1 MTSVRRCVSASTM
14 GRPLLK
20 WAGGKRQ
27 LLPALR
33 GFYPVVFDRYI
44 EPFFGSG
51 AVFFD
56 LHASGRLEGKQAWL
70 IDDNA
75 DLIGC
80 YRMLTSRTDD
90 VIAALRR
97 LANEH
102 DARGTDFYYEVR
114 DTRFNP
120 MRADSAG
127 SYTPEMAAML
137 IYLNRTGFNGLFRL
151 NKAGAFNV
159 PAGRYDNPRILD
171 EAHLRQVAAALR
183 TRGVTL
189 VHGSFDG
196 ALLEAGKGDF
206 VYCDP
211 PYAPVSRTACFANYT
226 ARGFTL
232 KDQARLQRALIEAVG
247 RGAHVVLSNSSAPEI
262 ERLYSTSEARLAQ
275 LRIERVYAR
284 RAINSRAESRGPVT
298 ELVVTNVLRPGMLK
312 AYAPAIQTSFR
323 QLGHANARRR
333 SDSKD
338 T

>member
-1 MTSVRRCVSASTM
+1 MTTVQTCVSAPIA

-33 GFYPVVFDRYI
+33 GFYPVAFNRYI

-56 LHASGRLEGKQAWL
+56 LHASERLAGKHAWL
-70 IDDNA
+70 VDDNA
-75 DLIGC
+75 DLVGC
-80 YRMLTSRTDD
+80 YRMLVSRTDE
-90 VIAALRR
+90 VIAELRT
-97 LANEH
+97 LAAEH
-102 DARGTDFYYEVR
+102 DARGSEFYYEVR
-114 DTRFNP
+114 DARFNP
-120 MRADSAG
+120 MRASSGA
-127 SYTPEMAAML
+127 YTPEMAAML

-159 PAGRYDNPRILD
+159 PAGRYTNPRIVD
-171 EAHLRQVAAALR
+171 EAHLRQVAAALGS
-183 TRGVTL
+183 RGVTL
-189 VHGSFDG
+189 SQGSFDG

-226 ARGFTL
+226 AKGFRQD
-232 KDQARLQRALIEAVG
+232 DQARLQHALIAAAE
-247 RGAHVVLSNSSAPEI
+247 RGAHVVLSNSSAPDI
-262 ERLYSTSEARLAQ
+262 ERLYSTSEARRAQ
-275 LRIERVYAR
+275 LRIERVKAR

-298 ELVVTNVLRPGMLK
+298 ELVITNVLRPRMLK
-312 AYAPAIQTSFR
+312 AGYAPAIQTSLR
-323 QLGHANARRR
+323 QLGQAKARRR
-333 SDSKD
+333 SASKE